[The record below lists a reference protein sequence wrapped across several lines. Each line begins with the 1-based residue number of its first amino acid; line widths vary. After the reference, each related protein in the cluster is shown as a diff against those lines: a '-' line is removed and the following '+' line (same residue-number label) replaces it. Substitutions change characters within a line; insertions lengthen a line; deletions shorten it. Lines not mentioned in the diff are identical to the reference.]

1 MKLSKMM
8 LRILIIP
15 AIILLISCGRRGPV
29 LTDPVISVSIA
40 PFKYF
45 VEQIG
50 DDDFSVNVMV
60 PPGADP
66 HIYEPYPRQINYLRR
81 SVAYVSNGFLGFE
94 MAWLDRFYEANTRMK
109 KLNIGDRIDPIV
121 ADHEHSG
128 DHVEGADPHYWVSL
142 RSALIIAVSVRDLLK
157 ELNPEKADEY
167 ESNYRHL
174 AGRIEEADSIAAG
187 LFKNIENKSFMIF
200 HPSLGYLA
208 RDYGLEEISLEHEGK
223 EPSPSHMKELID
235 RARKENIRSI
245 FIQREHDTRNARTI
259 AGETGAEILTIDPLS
274 EDWLNATMDIIN
286 ALHRSFVR

>member
-1 MKLSKMM
+1 MM

-15 AIILLISCGRRGPV
+15 AIIFMTSCGSRGPA

-45 VEQIG
+45 IEQIG
-50 DDDFSVNVMV
+50 GNDFSVNVMV
-60 PPGADP
+60 PAGADP
-66 HIYEPYPRQINYLRR
+66 HIYEPYPGQMRYLRR

-94 MAWLDRFYEANTRMK
+94 MTWLDRFYEANTRMK

-121 ADHEHSG
+121 AEHEHSG

-142 RSALIIAVSVRDLLK
+142 RSALIIAVSVRDMLK

-167 ESNYRHL
+167 GSNYERL
-174 AGRIEEADSIAAG
+174 AGKIEEADSIAVA
-187 LFKNIENKSFMIF
+187 LFKDVENKAFMIF

-223 EPSPSHMKELID
+223 EPSPSHMKKLID

-286 ALHRSFVR
+286 ALHVSFTR